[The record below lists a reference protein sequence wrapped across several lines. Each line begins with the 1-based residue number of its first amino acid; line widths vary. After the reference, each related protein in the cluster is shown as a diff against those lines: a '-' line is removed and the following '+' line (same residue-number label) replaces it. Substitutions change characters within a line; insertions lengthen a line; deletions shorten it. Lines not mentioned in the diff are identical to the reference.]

1 MHFHTRV
8 RVSKLASAVAQ
19 PARARVPPGAHNQS
33 MVHCTQPLRVPVHG
47 LYANPVSAHTRT
59 QVADVGSRRPIVV
72 LLQHKSVAPFAPPQP
87 VGFAARGR
95 RRPVGHCRRRPV
107 GHCVSRRRPRCCGHA
122 HPVRPRCSSL
132 CGDVPVAGADARG
145 IVPAHDT
152 SWLCHRRRWRRCR
165 ACTLV
170 PVEGV
175 CVVHRAAQGR
185 RLSSWAWTRAGGR
198 KATISSWFIRSSTA
212 KKSPAC
218 DRRVVAPAIDTWKRC
233 LRRKRPGA
241 WLGSWCPG
249 PPRGRFDEVW
259 RCDGWIAV
267 GPQGGR
273 GGDHSIAGIAAGT
286 VGLCA
291 RGLRS

>member
-1 MHFHTRV
+1 MHTI
-8 RVSKLASAVAQ
+8 
-19 PARARVPPGAHNQS
+19 NQW
-33 MVHCTQPLRVPVHG
+33 CTAL
-47 LYANPVSAHTRT
+47 NPSGYPYTDCTRT
-59 QVADVGSRRPIVV
+59 PCPRTLGRRWRTSGPAVQSSSCCSTKASRR
-72 LLQHKSVAPFAPPQP
+72 S
-87 VGFAARGR
+87 
-95 RRPVGHCRRRPV
+95 RPRSPSDLPRAGCRRPV
-107 GHCVSRRRPRCCGHA
+107 GHCVSGRRPQCCGHA

-233 LRRKRPGA
+233 SRRKRPGA